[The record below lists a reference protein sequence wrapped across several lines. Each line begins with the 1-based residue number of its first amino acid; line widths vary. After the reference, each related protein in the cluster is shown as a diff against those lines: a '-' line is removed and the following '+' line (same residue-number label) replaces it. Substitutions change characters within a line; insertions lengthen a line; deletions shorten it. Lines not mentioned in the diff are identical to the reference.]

1 LQIHSKAGDLNMK
14 LKKGYLVREIAD
26 CHIVVP
32 IGERVIEFKGIMTL
46 NDTGSFI
53 WNCLTEDISYNQLLS
68 SILEEYDIDEATA
81 KADLDEFLNV
91 AQESGV
97 LEE

>member
-1 LQIHSKAGDLNMK
+1 MK
-14 LKKGYLVREIAD
+14 VKTGYLVREIAD

-32 IGERVIEFKGIMTL
+32 IGERLIEFKGLMTL
-46 NDTGSFI
+46 NETGSFI
-53 WNCLTEDISYNQLLS
+53 WKCLSEDISYSQLLD
-68 SILEEYDIDEATA
+68 SILAEYEIDEATA

-91 AQESGV
+91 ARESGV

>member
-1 LQIHSKAGDLNMK
+1 VK

-46 NDTGSFI
+46 NNTGSFI
-53 WNCLTEDISYNQLLS
+53 WNCLTNDISYSQLLS
-68 SILEEYDIDEATA
+68 SILDEYEIDEATA
-81 KADLDEFLNV
+81 KADLDEFLN
-91 AQESGV
+91 AARGSGV